1 MLPVLGVVTADG
13 VLVAGALMHGVD
25 GALLDVDAALEA
37 TCNLLPIEFRV
48 LKRPKI
54 AKSQP

>member
-13 VLVAGALMHGVD
+13 VLVAGVLMHGVD

-37 TCNLLPIEFRV
+37 TCNLFPMKFRV
-48 LKRPKI
+48 L
-54 AKSQP
+54 

>member
-13 VLVAGALMHGVD
+13 VLVAGVLMHGVD

-37 TCNLLPIEFRV
+37 TCNLFSMKFRV
-48 LKRPKI
+48 L
-54 AKSQP
+54 